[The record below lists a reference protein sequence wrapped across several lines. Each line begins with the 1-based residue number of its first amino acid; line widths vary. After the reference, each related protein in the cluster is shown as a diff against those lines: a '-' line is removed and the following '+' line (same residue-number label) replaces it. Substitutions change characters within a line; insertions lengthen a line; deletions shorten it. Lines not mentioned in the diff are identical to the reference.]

1 MSEASKSVVTSLARD
16 DFDRIKKD
24 PRFVRVVQLGRI
36 VNALRYT
43 HIAGAT
49 ASSEADSS
57 ARRQR
62 IASFLYVSGVLYEG
76 FRLADVLG
84 RDFAT
89 STAFREGLGPLLKK
103 PEVVAL
109 RQGVLNELR
118 NKAVFHNDDEV
129 MRVGLDLVQADPVVF
144 FRAHGGT
151 WGTTHYDLSDLAVL
165 TYAFRNV
172 QTGVVDEL
180 GTLRLIL
187 DVALEFGNCAE
198 SLIGEVLFEMG
209 WKRREEDSA

>member
-1 MSEASKSVVTSLARD
+1 MSEASKSVVTSLARGE
-16 DFDRIKKD
+16 FDRIKKD

-84 RDFAT
+84 KDFAN
-89 STAFREGLGPLLKK
+89 STALREGLGLLKK
-103 PEVVAL
+103 PDVVAL

-118 NKAVFHNDDEV
+118 NKAVFPEEKWFH
-129 MRVGLDLVQADPVVF
+129 VG
-144 FRAHGGT
+144 
-151 WGTTHYDLSDLAVL
+151 
-165 TYAFRNV
+165 
-172 QTGVVDEL
+172 
-180 GTLRLIL
+180 
-187 DVALEFGNCAE
+187 
-198 SLIGEVLFEMG
+198 IG
-209 WKRREEDSA
+209 

>member
-1 MSEASKSVVTSLARD
+1 MGEAEKSVVISLARD
-16 DFDRIKKD
+16 AFDRIKKD

-43 HIAGAT
+43 HIAGT
-49 ASSEADSS
+49 AASLEADSS

-62 IASFLYVSGVLYEG
+62 IASFLYVAGVLYEG
-76 FRLADVLG
+76 FRLADVFG
-84 RDFAT
+84 KDFAN

-109 RQGVLNELR
+109 RQGILNELR

-129 MRVGLDLVQADPVVF
+129 MKVGLDLVEADPVVF
-144 FRAHGGT
+144 FRALGGT
-151 WGTTHYDLSDLAVL
+151 WGTTHYDLADLAVL
-165 TYAFRNV
+165 KYAFRNV
-172 QTGVVDEL
+172 QTSALDEQA
-180 GTLRLIL
+180 TLRLIL

-209 WKRREEDSA
+209 WKRQEENSA